1 MVAIVVFYPQIVMH
15 YKTAGT
21 TVDPAAV
28 QRSLDNL
35 SVPGLDMPG
44 GGGPPSFD
52 FGAPPKIQ

>member
-1 MVAIVVFYPQIVMH
+1 
-15 YKTAGT
+15 
-21 TVDPAAV
+21 VDPAAV